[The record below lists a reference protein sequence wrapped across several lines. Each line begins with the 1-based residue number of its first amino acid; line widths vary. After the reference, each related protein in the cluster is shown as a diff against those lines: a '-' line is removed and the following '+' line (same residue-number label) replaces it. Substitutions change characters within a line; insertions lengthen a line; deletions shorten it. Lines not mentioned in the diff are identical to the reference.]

1 MELLSFVLPME
12 IVRKVRVYHSR
23 PVADL
28 IRSDEWFKDR
38 KYKSERVHGCP
49 YDRGGAVAYYYREPN
64 PHYWTNGNGR
74 NGYAIYD
81 LTAEE
86 IEAYHLGY
94 NNQHNRR

>member
-1 MELLSFVLPME
+1 MTIIPHDIS
-12 IVRKVRVYHSR
+12 IKISHSISKHD
-23 PVADL
+23 DL
-28 IRSDEWFKDR
+28 TAVICTIMSSSEVEERSNGLRSDLKI
-38 KYKSERVHGCP
+38 YC
-49 YDRGGAVAYYYREPN
+49 EPN

-74 NGYAIYD
+74 NGNTIYD

>member
-1 MELLSFVLPME
+1 MDLFFILPME
-12 IVRKVRVYHSR
+12 IARKVRVYHSH

-28 IRSDEWFKDR
+28 IRSEEWLKDR
-38 KYKSERVHGCP
+38 RYKSESIHGCP
-49 YDRGGAVAYYYREPN
+49 YDRGGADAYYYREPN
-64 PHYWTNGNGR
+64 PHYWTNGNVR
-74 NGYAIYD
+74 NGNTIYN